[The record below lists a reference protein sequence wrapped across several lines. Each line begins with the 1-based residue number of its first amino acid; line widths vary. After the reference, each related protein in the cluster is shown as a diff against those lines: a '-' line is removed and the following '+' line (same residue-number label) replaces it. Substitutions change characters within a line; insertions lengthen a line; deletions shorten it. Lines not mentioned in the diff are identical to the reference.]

1 LSYQIEYDQYSFKGH
16 NGNLHMTIL
25 GDIDVTSRE
34 YAAHLLSE
42 KLLAYKNTD
51 AHILA
56 IPNGGVPIGFFL
68 ANRLN
73 LDFNVIPCR
82 SIQLHGDML
91 MALGAICV
99 DDICLREDLEL
110 IPQSFVC
117 GQLQVIRKKVENE
130 FNLYNTIKP
139 ATSLKGVTVI
149 LVDDGLLDSHK
160 IIACLHSIQKQ
171 KPARIVV
178 AIPFITD
185 QAYIIAKEVDELV
198 FLYKDSR
205 VQRVRERLYVLPK
218 VTQEAV
224 KVLLSNSIKPET
236 VAVNEKI

>member
-1 LSYQIEYDQYSFKGH
+1 
-16 NGNLHMTIL
+16 M
-25 GDIDVTSRE
+25 DVTTRE

-82 SIQLHGDML
+82 AIELQGDML
-91 MALGAICV
+91 MTLGAICV
-99 DDICLREDLEL
+99 DDISLRDDLEL

-130 FNLYNTIKP
+130 FNLYSAIKP
-139 ATSLKGVTVI
+139 ARSLKGVTVI
-149 LVDDGLLDSHK
+149 LVDDGLLDTHK
-160 IIACLHSIQKQ
+160 IVACLRSIHKQ

-178 AIPFITD
+178 AIPFITE
-185 QAYIIAKEVDELV
+185 QSASSIAKEVDEVV
-198 FLYKDSR
+198 FLYKDSH
-205 VQRVRERLYVLPK
+205 VQRVRERLYAFPK
-218 VTQEAV
+218 ITQETV
-224 KVLLSNSIKPET
+224 KALLKNSLKQNAES
-236 VAVNEKI
+236 VKS